1 MEKGSAA
8 SFLALA
14 IREHFSAVL
23 NEPLPEKLVELVGQ
37 LRAREEAQK
46 RADNT
51 NRPQRSQ
58 SQPDR
63 KYK

>member
-8 SFLALA
+8 SFVVLA
-14 IREHFSAVL
+14 IREHFSSVL
-23 NEPLPEKLVELVGQ
+23 NEPLPEKLADLVGQ

-46 RADNT
+46 RADNK

-58 SQPDR
+58 SKSDR
-63 KYK
+63 KCE